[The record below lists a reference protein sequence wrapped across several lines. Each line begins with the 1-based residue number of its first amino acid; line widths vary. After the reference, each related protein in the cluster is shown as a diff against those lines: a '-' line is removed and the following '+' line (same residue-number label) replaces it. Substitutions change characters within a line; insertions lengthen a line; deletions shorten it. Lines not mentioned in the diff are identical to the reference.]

1 MLQANTLI
9 NVKVTIQKVA
19 IIHNEFYR
27 WRKETTFVNLVSL
40 RKQIPH
46 LLSFIALCNAQLIAN
61 PPHENVI
68 FQFTETEAVN
78 LCANILY
85 LVDAPPTLTA
95 LREKLLIRLETF
107 ASPIKNHKLCS

>member
-1 MLQANTLI
+1 MLQANTII

-27 WRKETTFVNLVSL
+27 WRKETTFVNLVPL

-46 LLSFIALCNAQLIAN
+46 LLSFIALCHAQLIAN

-68 FQFTETEAVN
+68 FQFTDVEATN
-78 LCANILY
+78 LAANILY
-85 LVDAPPTLTA
+85 MVDIPPTLLS
-95 LREKLLIRLETF
+95 LREKLLLRLTV
-107 ASPIKNHKLCS
+107 SPKVN